1 MLDRAPLL
9 CSREARIAE
18 CVRGAAATIHGRRA
32 EGRWRGVLDG
42 RGDFCG
48 GGDGDGELRRA
59 GAGAHEAVEW
69 GDIDSVV
76 DCARVL
82 AETARRYCGA

>member
-1 MLDRAPLL
+1 M
-9 CSREARIAE
+9 ET
-18 CVRGAAATIHGRRA
+18 VNYGA
-32 EGRWRGVLDG
+32 
-42 RGDFCG
+42 
-48 GGDGDGELRRA
+48 A

-69 GDIDSVV
+69 GDIDLVV